1 MKNAIKRAA
10 KALALI
16 LCLCLTA
23 GAAPAKADALDMV
36 NLLSPWIE
44 GDEAHLSVSYE
55 IKNLLPYNDSTLT
68 LLNNVLK
75 HITVEGRVSGND
87 TSMGISVD
95 GDSLFTL
102 EETQENGRSVLR
114 TELLPNRELTSA
126 QNALDA
132 LFPEDETAEPAEE
145 GTDALPGGS
154 FDLNAALTEAE
165 ACYRQLTDAIQ
176 PYAEEKKANYT
187 IKNVGKGKW
196 VRLAKLTAEQAEA
209 LKPQIAAVLSC
220 GMDEAFRQQMESLT
234 LKKGFTVALYRT
246 AEDGDDLAVY
256 IKGNAAIEDVNYTI
270 AYQWAFARGENGNDT
285 DTYKLEFN
293 RPKGKIDKRTAEA
306 SRTQSVSEDGR
317 KLTVQ
322 SSLELKEGKLTL
334 TTTRKYDLTGRD
346 ADGGTAV
353 SGSIVDTVKQQDSK
367 EKTSSTTSTEL
378 VPELK
383 WAGGVLSGTVNVAR
397 LNGKTPAGEYVL
409 HFGDT
414 SFDPVQALAAA
425 SSSDDSAPTVQ
436 ITIDGS
442 SVQQN
447 TDTLQAMQSG
457 SYQVGETPVG
467 VTEYTA
473 PSTLT
478 TVDLDTAD
486 AAALAAL
493 QGELFRANYMRPIHD
508 WCRRNGVRF
517 TGHLDIDH
525 MTDGCMAHGYGTV
538 LQQLREFDVP
548 GVDVIWR
555 QIDIPKDGKPACYEG
570 NGFFERFASSAAA
583 QTGGTLAVTE
593 SFGVYGASLTGKL
606 ARFVILHQ
614 LARGVNVFNFMCL
627 SYTPK
632 NALALVERPEYVEEM
647 PGFFHLR
654 GLNDFTAR
662 ASWLMQLGAP
672 AARAALY
679 FPARDIWAG
688 GTRAKN
694 AIDGFERLGQAL
706 ERAQVDFDILDEEG
720 LRASAVE
727 EA

>member
-1 MKNAIKRAA
+1 MKSIIKRAA
-10 KALALI
+10 KGLALI

-44 GDEAHLSVSYE
+44 GDEAQLSVSYE

-126 QNALDA
+126 QSALDA

-196 VRLAKLTAEQAEA
+196 VRLAKLTAEQAET
-209 LKPQIAAVLSC
+209 LQPQIAAVLGC
-220 GMDEAFRQQMESLT
+220 GMDEAFRQQMQSMT

-256 IKGNAAIEDVNYTI
+256 IKGNVSIGDVNYTV
-270 AYQWAFARGENGNDT
+270 AYQWAFIRGENGNDK
-285 DTYKLEFN
+285 DTYRLEFN
-293 RPKGKIDKRTAEA
+293 RPKGKIEKRTAEA
-306 SRTQSVSEDGR
+306 SRTQTVSEDGR

-322 SSLELKEGKLTL
+322 SSLELKEGKLTR
-334 TTTRKYDLTGRD
+334 TDTQKYDLTGRD
-346 ADGGTAV
+346 AGQQGVSV
-353 SGSIVDTVKQQDSK
+353 SGSILNTVKEQDSK
-367 EKTSSTTSTEL
+367 EKTSTTTSTEL
-378 VPELK
+378 APELL
-383 WAGGVLSGTVNVAR
+383 WENGVLSGTVNVAR
-397 LNGKTPAGEYVL
+397 LNGKTNMGEYVL
-409 HFGDT
+409 RFGDT
-414 SFDPVQALAAA
+414 AFDPVQALAA
-425 SSSDDSAPTVQ
+425 SGSSDDSAPTVQ

-447 TDTLQAMQSG
+447 VDTLQAMQSG
-457 SYQVGETPVG
+457 SYQVGEKPVG

-473 PSTLT
+473 PSSLT

-486 AAALAAL
+486 AGELFQRAAGKLLPALAAL
-493 QGELFRANYMRPIHD
+493 P
-508 WCRRNGVRF
+508 
-517 TGHLDIDH
+517 
-525 MTDGCMAHGYGTV
+525 DG
-538 LQQLREFDVP
+538 D
-548 GVDVIWR
+548 
-555 QIDIPKDGKPACYEG
+555 
-570 NGFFERFASSAAA
+570 
-583 QTGGTLAVTE
+583 
-593 SFGVYGASLTGKL
+593 
-606 ARFVILHQ
+606 
-614 LARGVNVFNFMCL
+614 
-627 SYTPK
+627 
-632 NALALVERPEYVEEM
+632 
-647 PGFFHLR
+647 
-654 GLNDFTAR
+654 
-662 ASWLMQLGAP
+662 
-672 AARAALY
+672 AALLQDAMSDEDY
-679 FPARDIWAG
+679 QTFL
-688 GTRAKN
+688 
-694 AIDGFERLGQAL
+694 ELLGL
-706 ERAQVDFDILDEEG
+706 
-720 LRASAVE
+720 
-727 EA
+727 

>member
-44 GDEAHLSVSYE
+44 GDEAQLSVSYE

-87 TSMGISVD
+87 TSMGLSVD

-126 QNALDA
+126 QSALDA

-145 GTDALPGGS
+145 GTDALP
-154 FDLNAALTEAE
+154 
-165 ACYRQLTDAIQ
+165 
-176 PYAEEKKANYT
+176 
-187 IKNVGKGKW
+187 GKW

-306 SRTQSVSEDGR
+306 SRSQSVSEDGR

-493 QGELFRANYMRPIHD
+493 QGELFQRA
-508 WCRRNGVRF
+508 
-517 TGHLDIDH
+517 
-525 MTDGCMAHGYGTV
+525 A
-538 LQQLREFDVP
+538 
-548 GVDVIWR
+548 
-555 QIDIPKDGKPACYEG
+555 
-570 NGFFERFASSAAA
+570 
-583 QTGGTLAVTE
+583 
-593 SFGVYGASLTGKL
+593 GKL
-606 ARFVILHQ
+606 L
-614 LARGVNVFNFMCL
+614 
-627 SYTPK
+627 P
-632 NALALVERPEYVEEM
+632 ALAALPDGDSALLSDSMSDEDYQA
-647 PGFFHLR
+647 FLNLL
-654 GLNDFTAR
+654 GL
-662 ASWLMQLGAP
+662 
-672 AARAALY
+672 
-679 FPARDIWAG
+679 
-688 GTRAKN
+688 
-694 AIDGFERLGQAL
+694 
-706 ERAQVDFDILDEEG
+706 
-720 LRASAVE
+720 
-727 EA
+727 

>member
-44 GDEAHLSVSYE
+44 GDEAQLSVSYE

-165 ACYRQLTDAIQ
+165 ACYRQLTDGIQ

-196 VRLAKLTAEQAEA
+196 VRLAKLTAEQAET

-220 GMDEAFRQQMESLT
+220 GMDEAFRQQMESLI

-383 WAGGVLSGTVNVAR
+383 WAGGVLSGTINVAR
-397 LNGKTPAGEYVL
+397 LNGKTPAGEYVRRYVLRPGAGTGRCQQQRRLRPHRADHHRRLQRAAEHGHTAGHAVRLLSGRRNARGRDGIHRPL
-409 HFGDT
+409 HPDDRRSGHRRRGRAGGAAGRAVPTGGGQVASRAGGAAGRRLRAAFGFHVRRGLSGVFEPAGT
-414 SFDPVQALAAA
+414 VKLKPSKEADPWENGTDYSASGARWRCACACALARWPKACRA
-425 SSSDDSAPTVQ
+425 TRWRKSWSSSWTR
-436 ITIDGS
+436 
-442 SVQQN
+442 
-447 TDTLQAMQSG
+447 
-457 SYQVGETPVG
+457 
-467 VTEYTA
+467 
-473 PSTLT
+473 
-478 TVDLDTAD
+478 
-486 AAALAAL
+486 AAA
-493 QGELFRANYMRPIHD
+493 
-508 WCRRNGVRF
+508 
-517 TGHLDIDH
+517 
-525 MTDGCMAHGYGTV
+525 
-538 LQQLREFDVP
+538 
-548 GVDVIWR
+548 
-555 QIDIPKDGKPACYEG
+555 
-570 NGFFERFASSAAA
+570 
-583 QTGGTLAVTE
+583 
-593 SFGVYGASLTGKL
+593 
-606 ARFVILHQ
+606 
-614 LARGVNVFNFMCL
+614 
-627 SYTPK
+627 
-632 NALALVERPEYVEEM
+632 
-647 PGFFHLR
+647 
-654 GLNDFTAR
+654 
-662 ASWLMQLGAP
+662 
-672 AARAALY
+672 
-679 FPARDIWAG
+679 FPARWKCRPTG
-688 GTRAKN
+688 PTRPFPSSGTTSTPGKTARPWSSSGW
-694 AIDGFERLGQAL
+694 IFG
-706 ERAQVDFDILDEEG
+706 
-720 LRASAVE
+720 
-727 EA
+727 